1 MEGSRSSAWHCG
13 LRIAEFPL
21 RIEDC
26 GMRIYFRLLIGG
38 IVDSI
43 VDFLRSIR
51 NPSINPQ
58 SAILNPQYTLL
69 VTFVL
74 QAALLAQPA
83 APLSTFE
90 VVERTIPQ
98 LQDAMRAG
106 EVTSR
111 QLVEIYR
118 ARIEAYD

>member
-1 MEGSRSSAWHCG
+1 
-13 LRIAEFPL
+13 
-21 RIEDC
+21 
-26 GMRIYFRLLIGG
+26 MRIYFRLLIGG

-51 NPSINPQ
+51 NRSINPQ

-69 VTFVL
+69 LGLVL
-74 QAALLAQPA
+74 PAALLAQP
-83 APLSTFE
+83 PTPRLSTFE

-106 EVTSR
+106 DVTSR

-118 ARIEAYD
+118 ARIEAYDREGPRLNAIVALNPKAL